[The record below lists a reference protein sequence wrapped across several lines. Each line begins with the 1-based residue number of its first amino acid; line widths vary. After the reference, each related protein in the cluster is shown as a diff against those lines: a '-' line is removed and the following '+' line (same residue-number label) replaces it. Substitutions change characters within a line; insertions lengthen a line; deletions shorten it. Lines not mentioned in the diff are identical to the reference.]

1 MALAASR
8 AMTRSARVGFMPSF
22 STMRTRRVS
31 MLTILVI
38 WSVAALAE
46 VSATYVT
53 DRMNGTPRPLWLV
66 ILRHAPGWYA
76 WALMTPAILWLAERF
91 PLRRPVRA
99 SAVIVHV
106 VACLAAITIH
116 AAVATATFGGQRAF
130 GPVLLDWG
138 PFTLIL
144 YWAVVVA
151 AYAIQNFQRYQEQEI
166 RASALSAELATAQLS
181 ALRAQLH
188 PHFLFNALNAAV
200 GLVRAREPEE
210 GVRVLTHLSELLRH
224 LLQDSASQ
232 EIPLHEELA
241 LLDRYVAIE
250 RARFGERLTT
260 VIGATDGLGN
270 VLVPSLVLQ
279 PLVENAVRHAVARRE
294 APVHVRID
302 LFAEADRLHLRVTDD
317 GPGLP
322 IGWTLDRATGV
333 GLSNTRAR
341 LAALYG
347 ANGSLDVA
355 GAAGGGVQADVT
367 IPLRRSP

>member
-1 MALAASR
+1 
-8 AMTRSARVGFMPSF
+8 
-22 STMRTRRVS
+22 MRGRRVS
-31 MLTILVI
+31 LLTITAV
-38 WSVAALAE
+38 WSIAALAE
-46 VSATYVT
+46 VSALYVSG
-53 DRMNGTPRPLWLV
+53 RLSGTPQPLWRV
-66 ILRHAPGWYA
+66 VVHRAPGWYT

-91 PLRRPVRA
+91 PLRRPVRPL
-99 SAVIVHV
+99 SIVVHV
-106 VACLAAITIH
+106 AAAAAAVTLH
-116 AAVATATFGGQRAF
+116 AAVVTVTYGGHRGFAAMF
-130 GPVLLDWG
+130 ADWV

-144 YWAVVVA
+144 YLGVLLA
-151 AYAIQNFQRYQEQEI
+151 AYAMENLRRYREQEL

-224 LLQDSASQ
+224 LLQDSARQ
-232 EIPLHEELA
+232 EIPLYEELS
-241 LLDRYVAIE
+241 LLDRYMAIE

-260 VIGATDGLGN
+260 FVGAIDGIGD
-270 VLVPSLVLQ
+270 VFVPSLVLQ

-302 LFAEADRLHLRVTDD
+302 AFAESDRLHLRVTDD

-322 IGWTLDRATGV
+322 LGWTLEDATGV
-333 GLSNTRAR
+333 GLKNTRGR

-347 ANGSLDVA
+347 ANGRLDVRSA
-355 GAAGGGVQADVT
+355 NGGGVQADIV
-367 IPLRRSP
+367 IPLRRSVSVQT